1 MPDRRGLVIV
11 SDNPPPTMAVVLQP
25 GDVYAGNIKILSVL
39 GAGAFASVYKVDVRG
54 YDHPLALK
62 LTREPV
68 TTSDAAQRALRE
80 ITILRSLTNPH
91 VVRTFDCGLRP
102 DGHVYMLMDYLEG
115 TTLNTW
121 HSFDEP
127 LHPAQAV
134 TIVHQACLGLAE
146 PHAQGI
152 VHRDVKPENIFVQD
166 NGQIKVL
173 DFGLARS
180 WDGSPVIGANATQI
194 HMVVGTPHYSQPE
207 QLKTRVL
214 TPASDVY
221 SLATILYELLSARS
235 PFHPERPLNEVRE
248 EYREKPVR
256 WLHAHANMPVIPLGS
271 IPGCEHLPTAL
282 VDGLMNALD
291 KEPAA
296 RPQDAS
302 AFANILG
309 EVLHR
314 DLGIPV
320 AATLKLRWPEGGVEE
335 RLFLPGSYR
344 IGSGERCE
352 IMLPDHHTT
361 QIRRVHAVLEWSGIP
376 NQPYLRPIIGDGSVK
391 IGDTPIRKP
400 AELAHGESFWVG
412 PYELSLVM

>member
-1 MPDRRGLVIV
+1 
-11 SDNPPPTMAVVLQP
+11 MALVLQP
-25 GDVYAGNIKILSVL
+25 GDVYAGNIKVLRVL
-39 GAGAFASVYKVDVRG
+39 GSGAFASVYKVEVRG
-54 YDHPLALK
+54 HDRPLALK

-68 TTSDAAQRALRE
+68 TSGDQAQRALRE

-115 TTLNTW
+115 QTLNVW
-121 HSFDEP
+121 HKFDQP

-134 TIVHQACLGLAE
+134 TIIHQACLGLAE

-180 WDGSPVIGANATQI
+180 WDGKSVIGMNATQI
-194 HMVVGTPHYSQPE
+194 HMVVGTPHYCQPE

-214 TPASDVY
+214 APASDVY
-221 SLATILYELLSARS
+221 SLATILYELLSAHS
-235 PFHPERPLNEVRE
+235 PFHPDKPLNDVRE

-256 WLHAHANMPVIPLGS
+256 WLHAHATMPVYPIDQHA
-271 IPGCEHLPTAL
+271 GCEDLPRTL
-282 VDGLMNALD
+282 VKGLMAALD
-291 KEPAA
+291 KEPEK
-296 RPQDAS
+296 RPHDAGVL
-302 AFANILG
+302 ANVLG

-314 DLGIPV
+314 ELGIPV
-320 AATLKLRWPEGGVEE
+320 AATLRLRWPEGGIEE
-335 RLFLPGSYR
+335 RMFLPGSYR

-352 IMLPDHHTT
+352 IMLPDHHA
-361 QIRRVHAVLEWSGIP
+361 QHIRRIHAVLEWSGIP
-376 NQPYLRPIIGDGSVK
+376 NRPFLRPIIGDGSVRVN
-391 IGDTPIRKP
+391 DTQVAKP
-400 AELAHGESFWVG
+400 VELAPDDHIWIG
-412 PYELSLVM
+412 PYRISIVT

>member
-1 MPDRRGLVIV
+1 
-11 SDNPPPTMAVVLQP
+11 MAVVLQP
-25 GDVYAGNIKILSVL
+25 GDVYAGNIKVVSVL
-39 GAGAFASVYKVDVRG
+39 GAGAFANVYKVEVRG
-54 YDHPLALK
+54 FDRLLALK

-115 TTLNTW
+115 DTLNTW

-221 SLATILYELLSARS
+221 SLATILYELLSAHS
-235 PFHPERPLNEVRE
+235 PFHPDRALNDVRE

-256 WLHAHANMPVIPLGS
+256 WLQAHANMTVVPLRS
-271 IPGCEHLPTAL
+271 VPGCEDLPPAL
-282 VDGLMNALD
+282 IDGITRALD
-291 KEPAA
+291 KDPDR

-352 IMLPDHHTT
+352 IMLPDHHATH
-361 QIRRVHAVLEWSGIP
+361 IRRVHAVLEWSGIP
-376 NQPYLRPIIGDGSVK
+376 NRPYLRPIIGDGSVK
-391 IGDTPIRKP
+391 IGDEPIRKP
-400 AELAHGESFWVG
+400 AELGPDDSFWVG
-412 PYELSLVM
+412 PYQLSLVM